1 MVSAI
6 RRNIACCF
14 LAAICCAST
23 AVAVAAADSAQRAE
37 KAPQPRDRNIQPAQ
51 SQSESAIVRA
61 LSAKLFRHADR
72 VIARFDRNGSGQLEQ
87 SEWQEASAALSIE
100 LERLDADGDGVVG
113 ALEVAEY
120 IAAFARHRLLEP
132 LVRTRQAAPEP
143 PPLLQPSTPPAPAE
157 GSVWRDDAETA
168 RSVDSRN
175 PDREPG
181 QPSARYPAKK
191 FHVSPSRLPPGL
203 PEWFLARDADGDGQL
218 DLAEF
223 APQGGQWAMEQFRRY
238 DLNNDGLITPQE
250 AIAGAKQSSGS
261 QQGSPK
267 HAQQPR

>member
-1 MVSAI
+1 MASAL
-6 RRNIACCF
+6 RRNIAWCL
-14 LAAICCAST
+14 LAAACCAT
-23 AVAVAAADSAQRAE
+23 AAIRAAAADSAQRAE
-37 KAPQPRDRNIQPAQ
+37 KAPQPRDCNTQPAQ
-51 SQSESAIVRA
+51 PQSESATVPA

-72 VIARFDRNGSGQLEQ
+72 VIARFDKDGSGRLEQ

-132 LVRTRQAAPEP
+132 LVRTRQVVPEL
-143 PPLLQPSTPPAPAE
+143 PPLLQPSTPSAPLE
-157 GSVWRDDAETA
+157 GSASRDDAYKA

-175 PDREPG
+175 SDRELG

-250 AIAGAKQSSGS
+250 AVAGAKQSSGS

-267 HAQQPR
+267 HAQQP